1 MEAERYAIDAGNSR
15 FTVRAF
21 ASGMFAA
28 LGHSPTLL
36 VREFSGE
43 ARFTP
48 GTLDEA
54 ELHIQVKAESLAV
67 ADRISDKDRRE
78 IEQTMKRDVLEIAKY
93 PDIVFDSMK
102 VSASK

>member
-28 LGHSPTLL
+28 LGHSPILL

-43 ARFTP
+43 AKFTP

-54 ELHIQVKAESLAV
+54 ELHIQVKAGSLAV

-78 IEQTMKRDVLEIAKY
+78 IEQTMKAIFR
-93 PDIVFDSMK
+93 
-102 VSASK
+102 